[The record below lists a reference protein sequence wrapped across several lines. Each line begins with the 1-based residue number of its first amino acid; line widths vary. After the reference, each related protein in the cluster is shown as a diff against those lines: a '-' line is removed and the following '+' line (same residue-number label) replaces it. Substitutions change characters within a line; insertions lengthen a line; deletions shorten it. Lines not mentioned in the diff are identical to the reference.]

1 MSLTSTLAASA
12 AAASSSPC
20 VLVDLT
26 AAGEGDME
34 VQQEGVHTIDAT
46 TDTSGAANTASD
58 DATADAG
65 AVHLGDVIYAD
76 DCFIGSVVDVV
87 STPTPPDAATNAAS
101 SGANAS
107 AAAADDGGDDDDDIS
122 VMEDDLRSP
131 PLCPT
136 TYIFLLF
143 DEICGENAANM
154 DHVEILRH
162 F

>member
-12 AAASSSPC
+12 AATSSSPC

-34 VQQEGVHTIDAT
+34 VQREGVHTIDAT
-46 TDTSGAANTASD
+46 TDTATGAAGAASV
-58 DATADAG
+58 DATVDAS

-131 PLCPT
+131 PNHI
-136 TYIFLLF
+136 YSYFLTKF
-143 DEICGENAANM
+143 A
-154 DHVEILRH
+154 
-162 F
+162 

>member
-12 AAASSSPC
+12 AETSSSPC

-26 AAGEGDME
+26 AAAEGDME

-46 TDTSGAANTASD
+46 TADTSGAANASS
-58 DATADAG
+58 DATVDAS

-87 STPTPPDAATNAAS
+87 STPTPPDAATNGAS
-101 SGANAS
+101 SGPNAS

-131 PLCPT
+131 PFCPT
-136 TYIFLLF
+136 THIFLLF
-143 DEICGENAANM
+143 DKICRINAANI
-154 DHVEILRH
+154 DHVEILRR